1 MLSDALSYM
10 NTTFT
15 LFFTI
20 ECVLKLTTFGR
31 VKFLRRGC
39 PPCPQCENLIKFNEL
54 LVTLILSVDDFDRLL
69 IICNPFFRSKFKSSL
84 MKIVISGPAVH
95 RGIVG
100 IFPHLI
106 LADTL
111 TLFQSD

>member
-1 MLSDALSYM
+1 MIRTINLVPNPAYLLSHISH
-10 NTTFT
+10 
-15 LFFTI
+15 
-20 ECVLKLTTFGR
+20 
-31 VKFLRRGC
+31 
-39 PPCPQCENLIKFNEL
+39 IKS
-54 LVTLILSVDDFDRLL
+54 ILSVGDFDRLL